1 MNIRPFLEHGKFT
14 ESEAKLTKEIA
25 RCRIHVKRANA
36 RLKNFKILSFVP
48 AYLRSHIDKVLQLC
62 AAIVNLQFPLI
73 KEGCEGTDFD

>member
-36 RLKNFKILSFVP
+36 RLKNFKIQSFVP
-48 AYLRSHIDKVLQLC
+48 AY
-62 AAIVNLQFPLI
+62 
-73 KEGCEGTDFD
+73 